1 MAIQPDARLAM
12 QKTALEVAV
21 KYEQEAKERLRR
33 MSLLAAGLEA
43 VGEKQMP
50 NRNAPAD
57 GDVGDDV
64 ASDEMMSMPPTA
76 IATGQ

>member
-1 MAIQPDARLAM
+1 M

-43 VGEKQMP
+43 VGEK
-50 NRNAPAD
+50 
-57 GDVGDDV
+57 
-64 ASDEMMSMPPTA
+64 
-76 IATGQ
+76 